1 MLKQNKFVLVAVLS
15 LLLAACGG
23 DKGIKGEEG
32 DIAGAGEDG
41 VTASGLAGEDGA
53 SGSALGADMEQ
64 LLSTNTVYFEF
75 DSSAVDQESQR
86 VIEAH
91 SQFLI
96 ENPDVNVVLEG
107 HADERG
113 TREYNLALGERRANS
128 VAEIMMAYGVSAGRI
143 QTISYGEERPA
154 ALGGGES
161 AWQQN
166 RRVVILR

>member
-1 MLKQNKFVLVAVLS
+1 MLKRNHFVLVAVLS
-15 LLLAACGG
+15 LFVAGCGG
-23 DKGIKGEEG
+23 EKGVEGEEG
-32 DIAGAGEDG
+32 EEG
-41 VTASGLAGEDGA
+41 VTASGLSEEAGA
-53 SGSALGADMEQ
+53 AGSMLGEDMEQ
-64 LLSTNTVYFEF
+64 LLGTNKVYFEF
-75 DSSAVDQESQR
+75 DSAAVDQESRR

-91 SQFLI
+91 SQYLI

-128 VAEIMMAYGVSAGRI
+128 VAEIMVAYGVAPGRI

-154 ALGGGES
+154 SLGSDES
-161 AWQQN
+161 AWQLN

>member
-1 MLKQNKFVLVAVLS
+1 MLKRNHFVLAAVLS
-15 LLLAACGG
+15 LFVAGCGG
-23 DKGIKGEEG
+23 EKSVKGEEG
-32 DIAGAGEDG
+32 EEG
-41 VTASGLAGEDGA
+41 VTASGLSEDAGA
-53 SGSALGADMEQ
+53 AGSMLDEDMEQ
-64 LLSTNTVYFEF
+64 LLSTNKVYFEF
-75 DSSAVDQESQR
+75 DSSAVDQESRR

-91 SQFLI
+91 SQYLI

-128 VAEIMMAYGVSAGRI
+128 VAEIMVAYGVAPGRI

-154 ALGGGES
+154 ALGSDES
-161 AWQQN
+161 AWQLN